1 MAFNSFMH
9 ERNIYKNRP
18 DFIKIATDYPEFRK
32 YVDYDRKGKARID
45 FTNTAALRALTK
57 VLLKKDFNLS
67 VEIPDG
73 FLIPTIPQ
81 RLNYILWIEDLLT
94 AIPQNNEIV
103 SAVDIGTGPCAILSL
118 IGTKKNNWQF
128 VSTETTDE
136 AINWAEKNIL
146 INNLDSSIK
155 VVKVSKDSIL
165 QEILTADEKS
175 YDFCL
180 CNPPFFENIDDI
192 RKKNPKVKEKIE
204 AFAKKEEIFSE
215 GGETAF
221 VKQMIKDSLQFRDRI
236 SLYTSMFGKKKSY
249 IEILKELHTIEDVTY
264 TKTEFC
270 QGNTIRWGIAWTFLK
285 SVDFL
290 QFEKTK
296 PKYKK
301 AKPPLV
307 YSILRKGKNGSTASI
322 EQILERIKEIL
333 SELEIFSK
341 LIKSAENYAE
351 VQITSNKNTWSH
363 QRRKRREELK
373 SKMQETNKNN
383 EISPQTDVSMLDLN
397 DTASETENKFNETFK
412 NAEVKDSQISVSV
425 TDKTDVKESIDNPN
439 NSLLTT
445 KSEFS
450 VHSKGENIYQSD
462 DTQSVFTSFNVS
474 NDVGISDPSLSSPDN
489 SELPS
494 VSVKWKNNDESKVC
508 KEEINTEHKHSE
520 DSVDKLPEDNA
531 SNKCKRKSDWE
542 TSPKKKIKLAPI
554 ESDIKN
560 DNENISS
567 EGIPLLFS
575 TIKLRKTKEHI
586 LLEMNCPPEYNR
598 DSMHQIFQLFK
609 NKFM

>member
-1 MAFNSFMH
+1 
-9 ERNIYKNRP
+9 
-18 DFIKIATDYPEFRK
+18 
-32 YVDYDRKGKARID
+32 
-45 FTNTAALRALTK
+45 
-57 VLLKKDFNLS
+57 
-67 VEIPDG
+67 
-73 FLIPTIPQ
+73 
-81 RLNYILWIEDLLT
+81 
-94 AIPQNNEIV
+94 
-103 SAVDIGTGPCAILSL
+103 
-118 IGTKKNNWQF
+118 
-128 VSTETTDE
+128 
-136 AINWAEKNIL
+136 
-146 INNLDSSIK
+146 
-155 VVKVSKDSIL
+155 
-165 QEILTADEKS
+165 
-175 YDFCL
+175 
-180 CNPPFFENIDDI
+180 
-192 RKKNPKVKEKIE
+192 
-204 AFAKKEEIFSE
+204 
-215 GGETAF
+215 
-221 VKQMIKDSLQFRDRI
+221 
-236 SLYTSMFGKKKSY
+236 MFGKKKSY
-249 IEILKELHTIEDVTY
+249 IEILKELHTIQDVTY

-290 QFEKTK
+290 QFEKAK
-296 PKYKK
+296 PKTKK

-307 YSILRKGKNGSTASI
+307 YSILRKGKNGSTASV
-322 EQILERIKEIL
+322 EQILERIKEIF

-351 VQITSNKNTWSH
+351 IQITSNKNTWSH

-373 SKMQETNKNN
+373 SKMQ
-383 EISPQTDVSMLDLN
+383 
-397 DTASETENKFNETFK
+397 ENKFNETFK

-439 NSLLTT
+439 DSLSTT
-445 KSEFS
+445 KSESS

-462 DTQSVFTSFNVS
+462 DTQSVVTSFNVL
-474 NDVGISDPSLSSPDN
+474 NDVGISDPSLSCPDN

-494 VSVKWKNNDESKVC
+494 VSVEWKNNDESKIC

-520 DSVDKLPEDNA
+520 DSVDKLSEDNA

-542 TSPKKKIKLAPI
+542 TSPKKKMKLALIESDIKNDNESVSSSNKCKRKSDWETSPEKKIKLAPI

-560 DNENISS
+560 DNENVSS

-609 NKFM
+609 NKFT